1 MKRRL
6 AAAASATKGILHG
19 EDRDFG
25 AVSTDT
31 RTISAGDLFVALR
44 GPNHDGHQFLDAAA
58 RAGAAGAM
66 VSQPTL
72 SPTREASI
80 PTIVV
85 DDTLAGLATLAHA
98 WRSQFRIPVVGVGGS
113 NGKTTVKE
121 MIASILSREGPCLST
136 RGNLN
141 NHIGV
146 PLTLLRLARSHRTAV
161 IEMGA
166 NHVGEVAALCAIA
179 RPAVGLITNAGAEHL
194 EGFGSLEGVA
204 RGEGEMVATLPADGT
219 AVINADDQFSSLW
232 QSTASARR
240 VLTFGMRAEADFR
253 ATDLSHA
260 IGPGGF
266 SLRFQLQMAP
276 QGGQGGRTVSVGL
289 NLAGRHNVLN
299 ALAAAAAAHAA
310 GASIDSIVHGL
321 AAVRPVAGR
330 LQLKQS
336 RHGAWLVDDSYNANP
351 GSMQA
356 AFEVLRDLEGERWVV
371 MGDMAELGEYGSQ
384 SHEEAGEQARSC
396 GITRLFAIGELSALA
411 VKSFG
416 PGAEW
421 FENVDALITRLD
433 AELRAATTPLTL
445 LTLLIKGSRMNRLER
460 VVEALGGAVDPGHGR
475 H

>member
-6 AAAASATKGILHG
+6 AAAAAATKGILQG
-19 EDRDFG
+19 EDREFA

-31 RTISAGDLFVALR
+31 RTLGAGDLFVALR
-44 GPNHDGHQFLDAAA
+44 GPNHDGHRFLGAAA

-66 VSQPTL
+66 VSGAGATPDGAAGL
-72 SPTREASI
+72 PL
-80 PTIVV
+80 VV
-85 DDTLAGLATLAHA
+85 VEDTLGGLAALAHE

-121 MIASILSREGPCLST
+121 MIASILSRDGACLAT

-146 PLTLLRLARSHRTAV
+146 PLTLMRLARSHRTAV

-166 NHVGEVAALCAIA
+166 NHIGEVAALCAIA
-179 RPAVGLITNAGAEHL
+179 HPTVGLITNAGAEHL

-219 AVINADDQFSSLW
+219 AVINADDPFAPLW
-232 QSTASARR
+232 KSTASARR

-253 ATDLSHA
+253 ATGVSHA

-266 SLRFQLQMAP
+266 SLRFQLHVAP
-276 QGGQGGRTVSVGL
+276 EGGRTVGVCL

-310 GASIDSIVHGL
+310 GASADSIVHGL

-351 GSMQA
+351 SSMQA
-356 AFEVLRDLEGERWVV
+356 ALEVLRDLEGERWVV
-371 MGDMAELGEYGSQ
+371 MGDMAELGEFASQ
-384 SHEEAGEQARSC
+384 SHRQAGEQARNC
-396 GITRLFAIGELSALA
+396 GISRLFAIGDLSALA
-411 VKSFG
+411 VQAFG
-416 PGAEW
+416 SGAEW
-421 FENVDALITRLD
+421 FDNVEALIGRVD
-433 AELRAATTPLTL
+433 AELERSPALV
-445 LTLLIKGSRMNRLER
+445 TLLIKGSRMNRLER
-460 VVEALGGAVDPGHGR
+460 VVEALGGAVDAGHGR